1 MVMLMPMKAIR
12 HSPVSDHTITANCM
26 DMYNAPKPVSL
37 EIFSIRIVFIIFSV
51 QSKQL
56 MMGFRGGI
64 ISGSD
69 HTVIISK
76 LTRFSGRDLKR
87 LQNFLLNHGSIIQ
100 YSIFLYATSQEHLDI
115 V

>member
-1 MVMLMPMKAIR
+1 MKAIR
-12 HSPVSDHTITANCM
+12 HSPVSDHTITASCM

-51 QSKQL
+51 QLKLL
-56 MMGFRGGI
+56 MMDFSGGI

-76 LTRFSGRDLKR
+76 LFEAVTEFFVEPWIHNSVFHIFVCHQRRASG
-87 LQNFLLNHGSIIQ
+87 I
-100 YSIFLYATSQEHLDI
+100 E
-115 V
+115 

>member
-12 HSPVSDHTITANCM
+12 HSPVSNHTITANCM

-56 MMGFRGGI
+56 MMGFSDGI

-100 YSIFLYATSQEHLDI
+100 HSIFLYATSEEHLDI